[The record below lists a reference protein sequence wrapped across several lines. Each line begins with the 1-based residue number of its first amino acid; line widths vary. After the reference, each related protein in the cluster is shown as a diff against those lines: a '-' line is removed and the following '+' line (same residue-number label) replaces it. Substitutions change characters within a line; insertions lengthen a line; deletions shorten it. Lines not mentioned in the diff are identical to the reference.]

1 MQRQTLME
9 QIQELR
15 LRKAIRAVIQKKL
28 LESKS
33 TTKISDGSSHPQT
46 GINVLETVLKKII
59 PSLEDAYK
67 SLTTDKEQRLS
78 FRVHILNAVKNSL
91 LPEEVN
97 YNAGVEG
104 DEKAELSE
112 GIFDEVGDEAG
123 INMNLKPEKFK
134 DPSKFIPVRDA
145 DKPKEETDEDRL
157 NKFTLKGT
165 DETGRNFAIDAFKQV
180 GQQIVKAYETLSD
193 AQDKNTYFE
202 YLLTNLKLYF
212 DKFEDEMAGASLE
225 EPESP
230 NYQPVQ

>member
-1 MQRQTLME
+1 MQRQTLIE

-46 GINVLETVLKKII
+46 GINVLENVLKKII
-59 PSLEDAYK
+59 PSLEDSYK

-78 FRVHILNAVKNSL
+78 FRVHILNAVKNAL

-97 YNAGVEG
+97 YNAGSSEQ
-104 DEKAELSE
+104 EELSE
-112 GIFDEVGDEAG
+112 GLLDEVGDEAG
-123 INMNLKPEKFK
+123 INMEVKPEKYK

-145 DKPKEETDEDRL
+145 DKPKEETEEDRI
-157 NKFTLKGT
+157 NKFTIKGT

-180 GQQIVKAYETLSD
+180 GQQIVKAYETLSN

-212 DKFEDEMAGASLE
+212 DKFEDEMAGASLK
-225 EPESP
+225 EPNSP
-230 NYQPVQ
+230 DYQPVQ

>member
-1 MQRQTLME
+1 MQRQTLIE
-9 QIQELR
+9 QIQEMR
-15 LRKAIRAVIQKKL
+15 LRKAIRSIISKKL

-46 GINVLETVLKKII
+46 GINVLETVLKKVI
-59 PSLEDAYK
+59 PSLEDSYK

-78 FRVHILNAVKNSL
+78 FRVHILNAVKNAL

-97 YNAGVEG
+97 YNAGEG
-104 DEKAELSE
+104 SEGLSE
-112 GIFDEVGDEAG
+112 GLMLDEVGDLDG
-123 INMNLKPEKFK
+123 INLELKPEKYK

-145 DKPKEETDEDRL
+145 DKPKEETDEDRI

-180 GQQIVKAYETLSD
+180 GQQMIKAYETLSNPN
-193 AQDKNTYFE
+193 DKNTFFE

-212 DKFEDEMAGASLE
+212 DKFEEEISGVSLK

>member
-1 MQRQTLME
+1 MQRQTLIE

-46 GINVLETVLKKII
+46 GINVLENVLKKII
-59 PSLEDAYK
+59 PSLEDSYK

-78 FRVHILNAVKNSL
+78 FRVHILNAVKNAL

-97 YNAGVEG
+97 YNAGSSEQ
-104 DEKAELSE
+104 EELSE
-112 GIFDEVGDEAG
+112 GLLDEVGDEAG
-123 INMNLKPEKFK
+123 INMELKPEKYK

-145 DKPKEETDEDRL
+145 DKPKEETDEDRI

-180 GQQIVKAYETLSD
+180 GQQIVKAYETLSN

-212 DKFEDEMAGASLE
+212 DKFEDEMVGASLE
-225 EPESP
+225 EPQSP

>member
-1 MQRQTLME
+1 MQRQTLIE
-9 QIQELR
+9 QIQEMR
-15 LRKAIRAVIQKKL
+15 LRKAIRSIINKKL

-33 TTKISDGSSHPQT
+33 TTKISDGSLHPQT

-67 SLTTDKEQRLS
+67 SLTTDKAQRLS
-78 FRVHILNAVKNSL
+78 FRVHILNAVKNAL
-91 LPEEVN
+91 LPEEIN
-97 YNAGVEG
+97 YNAGGSSE
-104 DEKAELSE
+104 EELSE
-112 GIFDEVGDEAG
+112 GLMLDEVGDLDG
-123 INMNLKPEKFK
+123 INLELKPEKYK

-145 DKPKEETDEDRL
+145 DKPKEETDEDRIK
-157 NKFTLKGT
+157 KFTLKGT

-180 GQQIVKAYETLSD
+180 GQQIIKAYETLSNPS
-193 AQDKNTYFE
+193 DKNTFFE

-212 DKFEDEMAGASLE
+212 DKFEEEISGASLK

>member
-1 MQRQTLME
+1 MQRQTLIE

-33 TTKISDGSSHPQT
+33 TTKISDASSHPQT

-78 FRVHILNAVKNSL
+78 FRVHILNAVKNAL

-97 YNAGVEG
+97 YNAGGSEQ
-104 DEKAELSE
+104 EELSE
-112 GIFDEVGDEAG
+112 GLLDEVGDEAG
-123 INMNLKPEKFK
+123 INMEVKPEKYK

-145 DKPKEETDEDRL
+145 DKPKEETEEDRI

-180 GQQIVKAYETLSD
+180 GQQIVKAYETLSN

-225 EPESP
+225 EPQSP